1 MTPRRLINKKA
12 YEEMVLLKE
21 FCLTYGEF
29 TVGLGLDEENREQF
43 LIEHFVDGQSVAL
56 IVGDNYTDVSKMLM
70 NYVTKHEHK
79 V

>member
-12 YEEMVLLKE
+12 YEEMVLLKK
-21 FCLTYGEF
+21 FCSTYGEF

-43 LIEHFVDGQSVAL
+43 LIEHFVEGQSVAL

-70 NYVTKHEHK
+70 NYVTNIIFI
-79 V
+79 